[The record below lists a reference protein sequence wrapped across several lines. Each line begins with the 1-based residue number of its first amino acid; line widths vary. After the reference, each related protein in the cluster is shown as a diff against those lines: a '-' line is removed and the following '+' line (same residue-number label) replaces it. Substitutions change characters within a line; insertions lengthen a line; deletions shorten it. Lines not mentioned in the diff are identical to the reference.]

1 MSERVGEI
9 NVCFRRTF
17 ERVSPPI
24 VFVTSETTGIN
35 FHVYSRVRYLFVHTS
50 SRYCTVNVVH
60 EILTQV
66 VTVGLAF
73 RVKITRS
80 IIASC
85 GEIACCR
92 GES

>member
-1 MSERVGEI
+1 MVLVPYTIPRAH
-9 NVCFRRTF
+9 F
-17 ERVSPPI
+17 P
-24 VFVTSETTGIN
+24 
-35 FHVYSRVRYLFVHTS
+35 
-50 SRYCTVNVVH
+50 YCTLSVVH

-66 VTVGLAF
+66 VAVGLAF

-80 IIASC
+80 IIAGC